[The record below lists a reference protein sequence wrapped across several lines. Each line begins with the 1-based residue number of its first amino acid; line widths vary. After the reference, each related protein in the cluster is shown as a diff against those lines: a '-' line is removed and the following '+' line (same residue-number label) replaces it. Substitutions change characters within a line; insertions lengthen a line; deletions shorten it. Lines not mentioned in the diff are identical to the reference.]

1 MNARDVMTR
10 DVVSVTPDT
19 PVRKIAS
26 LLVKHG
32 IGAVPVID
40 DSGAPIGIVSEGDLI
55 RPDRAAREA
64 WRQSWL
70 EILAE
75 GEPLAPELLAWLRSQ
90 NHSARAVMSAPV
102 IMVSEETNL
111 REIAEILTTRR
122 IKRVPV
128 VTDGRIVGIISCA
141 DLVRA
146 LSVSLNKLVAE
157 ARAR

>member
-1 MNARDVMTR
+1 MIARDVMTR

-26 LLVKHG
+26 LLVKHR

-40 DSGAPIGIVSEGDLI
+40 DDGAPIGIVSESDLI
-55 RPDRAAREA
+55 RPDRSAREA

-102 IMVSEETNL
+102 ITVSEETNL
-111 REIAEILTTRR
+111 PDIAEILTTRR

-128 VTDGRIVGIISCA
+128 VRDGRIVGIISCD

-146 LSVSLNKLVAE
+146 LSVSLNKSVAE
-157 ARAR
+157 ARA

>member
-1 MNARDVMTR
+1 MIARDVMTR

-26 LLVKHG
+26 LLVKRG

-40 DSGAPIGIVSEGDLI
+40 GGGAPIGIVSEADLI
-55 RPDRAAREA
+55 RPDRTAREA

-75 GEPLAPELLAWLRSQ
+75 GEPLAPELLAWLGYQ
-90 NHSARAVMSAPV
+90 NHSASAVMSAPV
-102 IMVSEETNL
+102 ITVSQETNL

-146 LSVSLNKLVAE
+146 LSVSLNKSVAE

>member
-1 MNARDVMTR
+1 MIARDMMTR

-40 DSGAPIGIVSEGDLI
+40 GSGAPIGIVSESDLI

-75 GEPLAPELLAWLRSQ
+75 GEPLAPELRL
-90 NHSARAVMSAPV
+90 VGF
-102 IMVSEETNL
+102 SE
-111 REIAEILTTRR
+111 
-122 IKRVPV
+122 PQ
-128 VTDGRIVGIISCA
+128 
-141 DLVRA
+141 
-146 LSVSLNKLVAE
+146 
-157 ARAR
+157 RARRHVCASDHGERGDQPPRNCRDLDDAPHKARPGGY

>member
-1 MNARDVMTR
+1 MIARDMMTR

-40 DSGAPIGIVSEGDLI
+40 SSGAPIGIVSEGDLI

-70 EILAE
+70 EVLAE
-75 GEPLAPELLAWLRSQ
+75 GEPLAPELLAWLGSQ
-90 NHSARAVMSAPV
+90 NHNARAVMSAPV
-102 IMVSEETNL
+102 ITVSEETNL
-111 REIAEILTTRR
+111 REIAEIFTTRR

-146 LSVSLNKLVAE
+146 LSVSLNKSVAE